1 MPQLPFYNRQ
11 VTTQGLGAGPVNLP
25 NSTTDQQFLDE
36 GSDAA
41 SRAAVSIQSHLDD
54 TSVQDNLLK
63 LTYSRYNLAEEQQKK
78 LGINA
83 DGSSDQALSQF
94 DDYAATLRQNIPQSR
109 MEEWDRQAAITRLQ
123 LQSTTDTHEL
133 DQHQAF
139 KRGQYEGN
147 REMAIADAQTFRADT
162 PNYQLT
168 LARMKDNITS
178 YGQSNGWSQE
188 LIDGEIRKTEQQMS
202 QNATQAYIADWRT
215 KQLTSPTTFTPGD
228 LSSDKVF
235 SAMIPAESGGRQFNG
250 NGQTLTSPA
259 GAMGIAQVLPATAEE
274 TAKKHGM
281 QWDPQRFM
289 SDASYN
295 MQIGQLYHQDLT
307 KKYGGNQA
315 LAVAAY
321 NAGPGAVDD
330 WINGTN
336 KAGKNPALLRLG
348 DPNKGEISSDQ
359 FIAGIPFS
367 ETRNYTMNVLS
378 RAQSLPPEAEIS
390 QIQKMPWYQN
400 ASPEQKSQF
409 LGQVSAEVNRQRAY
423 GMQNLQDTM
432 QNNMAQ
438 MQNGIMPTRDV
449 TRQEYLSYL
458 PQGATAPQLEQ
469 YNRQYDEYEA
479 TKALVPTYN
488 TIMTQPVAMAQQSV
502 QALYP
507 QPNDPDFDRKLSL
520 YQKATAQLQQVTQQR
535 KSDPGAWFMKNS
547 PLVQQAYNS
556 WQQNPADPAMAQ
568 SFIASVQSEKSRFGI
583 SSQKVLPD
591 SIAQAM
597 AEGFN
602 NNKETTVESIRQQ
615 LNAFGPYSQA
625 VGRQIMGQSKNGPLV
640 GALSAGNPRAS
651 VPLWQERN
659 TPTSALKESVVAKNG
674 KGSDT
679 SVMQEWADASAGFR
693 QTMLVQPGG
702 AGSWSTLDE
711 QGQRLTMINVLRG
724 MDAGAAAKQAAA
736 DMFTSQYTVND
747 TYRVPTYLGYQP
759 DYIARGASLFKD
771 KLTAD
776 QLQPLNFGSKT
787 PDEFTKS
794 QTLYEVKNNAH
805 WVNNSDDTGLVLY
818 LGNNVQNDAS
828 GNPITVSFA
837 DLDKMAKAAP
847 SWWQSVKKF
856 ASRETTYTPGTE
868 RDARAQNL
876 QGLRETYGGQSQSGP
891 SFSEGMRDT
900 NANIR

>member
-178 YGQSNGWSQE
+178 YGQSNGWSPE

-348 DPNKGEISSDQ
+348 DPNKGDISSDQ

-390 QIQKMPWYQN
+390 QIQKMPWFQN

-469 YNRQYDEYEA
+469 FNRLYDEYEA

-674 KGSDT
+674 KGADT
-679 SVMQEWADASAGFR
+679 SVVQEWADASADFR

-776 QLQPLNFGSKT
+776 QLQPLNFGSNT

-828 GNPITVSFA
+828 GNLITVSFA
-837 DLDKMAKAAP
+837 DLDKMAKADP

>member
-178 YGQSNGWSQE
+178 YGQSNGWSPE

-348 DPNKGEISSDQ
+348 DPNKGDISSDQ

-390 QIQKMPWYQN
+390 QIQKMPWFQN

-469 YNRQYDEYEA
+469 FNRLYDEYEA

-488 TIMTQPVAMAQQSV
+488 TIMTHPVAMAQQSV

-674 KGSDT
+674 KGADT
-679 SVMQEWADASAGFR
+679 SVVQEWADASADFR

-776 QLQPLNFGSKT
+776 QLQPLNFGSNT

-837 DLDKMAKAAP
+837 DLDKMAKADP

>member
-215 KQLTSPTTFTPGD
+215 KQLTSPTTFTPSD

-736 DMFTSQYTVND
+736 DMFTSQYTVNG

-837 DLDKMAKAAP
+837 DLDKMAKADP